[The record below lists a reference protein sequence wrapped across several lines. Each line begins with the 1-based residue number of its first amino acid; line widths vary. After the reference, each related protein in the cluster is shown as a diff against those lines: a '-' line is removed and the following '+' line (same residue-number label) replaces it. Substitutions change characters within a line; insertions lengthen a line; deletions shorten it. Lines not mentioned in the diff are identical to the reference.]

1 MLVWITS
8 QKLVNIQ
15 KKNQDLN
22 QSMKQKIF
30 AITGLVLNT
39 VFPLTMCFQYSYNK
53 NPTIL
58 KSIKATVCALQGFTC
73 LVLTYSV
80 IRIRQVIKQVK
91 GVDIEVGRLLM
102 HLSAFWLYFLSYMI
116 YFILYNQHK
125 TRSSTLFVSMV
136 LLTVILETVS
146 IALLTYIIWK
156 IFIVTL
162 QQRKQQT

>member
-1 MLVWITS
+1 
-8 QKLVNIQ
+8 
-15 KKNQDLN
+15 
-22 QSMKQKIF
+22 
-30 AITGLVLNT
+30 
-39 VFPLTMCFQYSYNK
+39 MCFQFSYNQK
-53 NPTIL
+53 SVRL
-58 KSIKATVCALQGFTC
+58 KAIKATVCALQGFTC

-91 GVDIEVGRLLM
+91 GVDIGVGRLLL

-125 TRSSTLFVSMV
+125 TRSSTLFVGLV

-146 IALLTYIIWK
+146 IALLTYIIWQ
-156 IFIVTL
+156 IYIVTL